1 MFNLLSDNQ
10 SKYNLLFWYDTTSS
24 SSVKKTIEQMKYN
37 PPMHIYMLKMPHVVH
52 QGHYGLTKK
61 NNFLPPKK
69 MEDSIIKK
77 YVSGQYNIDFARA
90 NIDLETCDSEF
101 ITDFIDECNLKD
113 SADLIFYVSQMH
125 LNDFKNVLARC
136 SMFINV
142 VWIGILLIKKS
153 VYVYRMNVS
162 NQYWYKEIIEKGKA
176 LHEITKCYTRFIL
189 L

>member
-1 MFNLLSDNQ
+1 MDLQ
-10 SKYNLLFWYDTTSS
+10 
-24 SSVKKTIEQMKYN
+24 
-37 PPMHIYMLKMPHVVH
+37 
-52 QGHYGLTKK
+52 K

-136 SMFINV
+136 SNV
-142 VWIGILLIKKS
+142 HQCRVDRNFTYKKES

-176 LHEITKCYTRFIL
+176 LHVNNKMLYSFYSFVK
-189 L
+189 